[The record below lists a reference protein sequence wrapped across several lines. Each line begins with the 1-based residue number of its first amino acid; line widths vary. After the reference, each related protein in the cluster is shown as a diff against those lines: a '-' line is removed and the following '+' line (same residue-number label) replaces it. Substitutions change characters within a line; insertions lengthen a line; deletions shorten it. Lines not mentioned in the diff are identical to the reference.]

1 MTFADEGITG
11 TSTKKRTQFNKM
23 IRDAEKGKID
33 LVITKSVSRFCRN
46 TLDGLEYIR
55 RLKKCGVGVYFEKEN
70 TNTLYMANEM
80 ILTFLMSQAQAE
92 SESMSSN
99 IQWGH
104 RARFK
109 QGIVHYNFNNFLG
122 YRKGEDGEPEID
134 EKEAPTVRRIFARYL
149 MGQSVGQICRDLMA
163 DGCKTA
169 RGGTQW
175 SDHTVR
181 HILQNDCDIIGLNQ
195 QALVPQAVA
204 LI

>member
-1 MTFADEGITG
+1 
-11 TSTKKRTQFNKM
+11 
-23 IRDAEKGKID
+23 
-33 LVITKSVSRFCRN
+33 
-46 TLDGLEYIR
+46 
-55 RLKKCGVGVYFEKEN
+55 
-70 TNTLYMANEM
+70 MANEM

-109 QGIVHYNFNNFLG
+109 QGIVNYNYKNFLG

-134 EKEAPTVRRIFARYL
+134 EDEAPTVRRNFARYL
-149 MGQSVGQICRDLMA
+149 MGQSVGQICRDLTA

-169 RGGTQW
+169 RGGIEW

-181 HILQNDCDIIGLNQ
+181 HILQNGCVIIALNQ
-195 QALVPQAVA
+195 QILGAQGIA